1 MPSMSKVAAILIGT
15 RCAHSPPR
23 RWRVGWGGGESPGV
37 STCQTIGFGSVAMDS
52 ANSVGHGYIAQ
63 VMLFLVGRRQRVE
76 LAQAPAACWQL
87 PQYGFLPASLL
98 VGLAFASLMQGMKI
112 SDSESDRMH
121 FDMAILRWSKMP
133 ARGLFPDI

>member
-1 MPSMSKVAAILIGT
+1 MSRIPKMAAILIAT

-23 RWRVGWGGGESPGV
+23 RWRVWGGGESPGV

-87 PQYGFLPASLL
+87 PQYGFLLASLL

-112 SDSESDRMH
+112 SDSESEH

>member
-1 MPSMSKVAAILIGT
+1 MRRAAPTL
-15 RCAHSPPR
+15 HH
-23 RWRVGWGGGESPGV
+23 VGGEFGGGGESPGV

-87 PQYGFLPASLL
+87 PQYGFLPASLVEGL
-98 VGLAFASLMQGMKI
+98 VFASLMKGIKI
-112 SDSESDRMH
+112 SDSGSDGMH
-121 FDMAILRWSKMP
+121 FDMAILR
-133 ARGLFPDI
+133 